1 MRLGKTIR
9 TCREARGLKQYELA
23 ENAGLSE
30 SYLSLVEKDKRE
42 PSLSS
47 LDGIASA
54 LGVPLSVLIFLAA
67 EGDVKGELSPQ
78 HVEEI
83 SRRILSVMS
92 HAT

>member
-1 MRLGKTIR
+1 MNIGKTIQ
-9 TCREARGLKQYELA
+9 TCRKARGLKQYELA
-23 ENAGLSE
+23 TFAGLSE

-42 PSLSS
+42 PSLSA
-47 LDGIASA
+47 LEGIASA

-67 EGDVKGELSPQ
+67 EENINGDLSPQ
-78 HVEEI
+78 HVEDI